1 MPPVTGDG
9 MLVINPPNFPKIP
22 RIMANTAAIRITE
35 GSYTLVTDVYK
46 RQPFPDPLPD
56 QPFQL
61 CLQKLIGIL
70 GDGVM
75 GNDFQHAVQILF
87 LIS

>member
-1 MPPVTGDG
+1 MHGLLYDRNHLFHGKKPLPGLSQQSENQDSDG
-9 MLVINPPNFPKIP
+9 FF
-22 RIMANTAAIRITE
+22 RIRNGQM
-35 GSYTLVTDVYK
+35 
-46 RQPFPDPLPD
+46 PFPDPLPD